1 MRSPL
6 EQGEQSVCDF
16 NSFKGVNGQRSNWIS
31 RNKYEHTKKI
41 RRVPRRENTDGHPF
55 FFLSLSSVW
64 MFSLLQEIYK
74 RFDHGNLQGFVAK
87 DHPGSADDGDAILR
101 RAAGDVQIF
110 VGVQQNAG
118 QDRIAEAVYH
128 HFFAGLHFVYL
139 HGDQGRVRI
148 AFMPPVVDQL
158 L

>member
-55 FFLSLSSVW
+55 FEPFICMDVLSPP
-64 MFSLLQEIYK
+64 
-74 RFDHGNLQGFVAK
+74 RNLQT
-87 DHPGSADDGDAILR
+87 L
-101 RAAGDVQIF
+101 
-110 VGVQQNAG
+110 
-118 QDRIAEAVYH
+118 
-128 HFFAGLHFVYL
+128 
-139 HGDQGRVRI
+139 
-148 AFMPPVVDQL
+148 
-158 L
+158 